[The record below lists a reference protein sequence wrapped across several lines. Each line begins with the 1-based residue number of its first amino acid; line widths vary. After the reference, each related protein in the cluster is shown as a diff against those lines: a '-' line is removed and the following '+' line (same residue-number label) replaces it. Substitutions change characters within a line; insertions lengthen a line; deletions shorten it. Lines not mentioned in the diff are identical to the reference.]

1 MSKNRHPLT
10 IDGETGKPETL
21 PRVRRVKLDSLR
33 TIRDEMARVYR
44 EARGG
49 VIETQD
55 ATRFVFMLDKLRE
68 MTMTLEIEDRLTRLE
83 NQENEIDP
91 CAD

>member
-44 EARGG
+44 EARSGI
-49 VIETQD
+49 IEPGD
-55 ATRFVFMLDKLRE
+55 ATRLVFVLDKLRE
-68 MTMTLEIEDRLTRLE
+68 MTLAIEIEERLTRLE
-83 NQENEIDP
+83 NQENEIDS